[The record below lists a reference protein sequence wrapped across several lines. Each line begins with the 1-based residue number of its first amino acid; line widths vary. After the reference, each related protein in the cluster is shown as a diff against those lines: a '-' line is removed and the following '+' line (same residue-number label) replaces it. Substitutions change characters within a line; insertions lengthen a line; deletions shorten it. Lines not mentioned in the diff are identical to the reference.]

1 MPTEAEILAARRR
14 KAEQLRRRGVS
25 LFPARVPKPLD
36 PIPEIVS
43 RYEAM
48 GGETL
53 ERERPT
59 SRVAGRIVRI
69 RSFGKAAFA
78 VLQGDGVRLQT
89 WCRQD
94 RVGEDPYS
102 EFKLYDVGDFIWAE
116 GPLVRT
122 KSDELTVEVDR
133 FGLLAKA
140 YRPLPEKW
148 HGLVDVET
156 RYRRRYLDL
165 LVNPR
170 ARELAVIRSRT
181 VTAIRAFLDARGF
194 MEAETPI
201 LQPIY
206 GGANARPF
214 RTHHNAYDETL
225 YLRISDE
232 LYLKRLLV
240 GGFDRVYEIGRDF
253 RNEGIDRRRNPEFSM
268 LEVYE
273 AYADYE
279 GMMEIVES
287 LVAGVAERVLGT
299 TRVTWQEQEIDLAP
313 PWSRRPMRDLIR
325 DETGIDLERA
335 GELDDL
341 RREVRKLGLPDL
353 DAERAPTWARLVDDL
368 FSETVE
374 PKLVS
379 PTFVLDY
386 PVELS
391 PLAKRSPD
399 RSHLVERFE
408 AFVGGMEIANAFTE
422 LNDPDDQRV
431 RFEEQARARTLGDD
445 EAHPIDE
452 DFLYALECGMPPT
465 GGMGMGIGRLLMV
478 LTGAPSLREVELF
491 PHLRSRDD

>member
-14 KAEQLRRRGVS
+14 KAEQLRERGVP

-36 PIPEIVS
+36 PIPEVV
-43 RYEAM
+43 RRFEATD
-48 GGETL
+48 GETL
-53 ERERPT
+53 EREQPAA
-59 SRVAGRIVRI
+59 RVAGRVVSI

-89 WCRQD
+89 WLRQD
-94 RVGEDPYS
+94 RVGADSYS
-102 EFKLYDVGDFIWAE
+102 EFKLYDVGDFVWVE

-122 KSDELTVEVDR
+122 KTNELTIEVDH

-170 ARELAVIRSRT
+170 AREIAVIRSRT
-181 VTAIRAFLDARGF
+181 ITSIRAFLDARGF

-273 AYADYE
+273 AYADYD
-279 GMMEIVES
+279 GMMELVES
-287 LVAGVAERVLGT
+287 LVASVAERVLGT
-299 TRVTWQEQEIDLAP
+299 TRVAWEEQEIELAP
-313 PWSRRPMRDLIR
+313 PWPRRAMRDLIR
-325 DETGIDLERA
+325 DATGVDLEKAR
-335 GELDDL
+335 ELEDL
-341 RREVRKLGLPDL
+341 RREVRKLGLADL
-353 DAERAPTWARLVDDL
+353 DPEQAPTWARLVDDL
-368 FSETVE
+368 FSASVE
-374 PKLVS
+374 PALVS
-379 PTFVLDY
+379 PTFVLDD

-391 PLAKRSPD
+391 PLAKRCAD
-399 RSHLVERFE
+399 RPHLVERFE
-408 AFVGGMEIANAFTE
+408 AFIGGMEIANAFTE
-422 LNDPDDQRV
+422 LNDPDDQRI
-431 RFEEQARARTLGDD
+431 RFEQQARARKLGDD
-445 EAHPIDE
+445 EAHPVDE

-465 GGMGMGIGRLLMV
+465 GGMGMGVGRLVML
-478 LTGAPSLREVELF
+478 LTGATSLREVELF
-491 PHLRSRDD
+491 PHLRSRDG